1 MPNSSIHFFCEDV
14 DFKLKNQKKT
24 ISWIKGAIQKEG
36 KTIGELNFIFCSDK
50 YLLEMNIEY
59 LQHNTYTDIITFDT
73 SEEEEIIGGDI
84 FVSID
89 RVQEN
94 AIKFEKKPDDEL
106 HRVIIHGVL
115 HLIGYSD
122 KSAKKKIIMRGKEDA
137 YLSLR

>member
-1 MPNSSIHFFCEDV
+1 MPKPSIHFFCEDV

-24 ISWIKGAIQKEG
+24 ISWIKSAIQKEG
-36 KTIGELNFIFCSDK
+36 KTTGELNFIFCSDK
-50 YLLEMNIEY
+50 HLLEMNIEY

-84 FVSID
+84 FISID

-94 AIKFEKKPDDEL
+94 AITFEKKADDEL

-122 KSAKKKIIMRGKEDA
+122 KSANKKTIMRGKEDA